1 MYGSS
6 RSRTVASSAVLLST
20 SWLLFLAGPLAPRA
34 GFPAS
39 SPALFAGAVSG
50 SDSRVLSR
58 PSTAVNTSEAL
69 GRIEALELTQN
80 TVALTGQYHKGFEIL
95 ANQSREQIG
104 VVAQVNYRC
113 GVVEHPFFLKRAGQL
128 KEGGGRGRRCQLG
141 GWEQMDAVA
150 RRRSGCLVEGLF
162 DPNLSLETASIRSP
176 PVSRLAFA
184 CCLLLSLGSYSSF
197 GGLLPLLPTSHAAH
211 LTRFCFPTLLS
222 AERHDGH
229 S

>member
-1 MYGSS
+1 MHGGR
-6 RSRTVASSAVLLST
+6 RSCTVASSAVLLST

-34 GFPAS
+34 GFPTS

-104 VVAQVNYRC
+104 VVAQVNHRC
-113 GVVEHPFFLKRAGQL
+113 GVSWRILFFKRERVSG
-128 KEGGGRGRRCQLG
+128 KEGRRRETRGRRCQLG

-150 RRRSGCLVEGLF
+150 TRGCG
-162 DPNLSLETASIRSP
+162 
-176 PVSRLAFA
+176 
-184 CCLLLSLGSYSSF
+184 C
-197 GGLLPLLPTSHAAH
+197 
-211 LTRFCFPTLLS
+211 
-222 AERHDGH
+222 
-229 S
+229 

>member
-1 MYGSS
+1 MHGGR
-6 RSRTVASSAVLLST
+6 RSCTVASSAVLLST

-34 GFPAS
+34 GFPTS

-104 VVAQVNYRC
+104 VVAQVNHRC
-113 GVVEHPFFLKRAGQL
+113 GVSWRILFFEERAGQWKRGEEAGDQGTPL
-128 KEGGGRGRRCQLG
+128 PAGGLGTNGCRCHQG
-141 GWEQMDAVA
+141 VWV
-150 RRRSGCLVEGLF
+150 LVEGLF
-162 DPNLSLETASIRSP
+162 DPNLPLATASI
-176 PVSRLAFA
+176 
-184 CCLLLSLGSYSSF
+184 
-197 GGLLPLLPTSHAAH
+197 
-211 LTRFCFPTLLS
+211 
-222 AERHDGH
+222 
-229 S
+229 